1 MKYILKHI
9 LYLKYM
15 EFTKERELID
25 FVEKMK
31 YLVVY
36 PDASSKLYKSLR
48 DIAVDICVDS
58 STISKKLSSG
68 EHIVQ
73 AKGSEYI
80 FYIMKIN

>member
-1 MKYILKHI
+1 MSEKQLTTETQMKNFIK
-9 LYLKYM
+9 KYN
-15 EFTKERELID
+15 
-25 FVEKMK
+25 
-31 YLVVY
+31 YLVVF
-36 PDASSKLYKSLR
+36 PDKKVELFKSLR
-48 DIAVDICVDS
+48 NIQQSISVDS